1 MPTPFHTP
9 VHHGDDND
17 GDLTPRPLDEI
28 FAAHPMVPPPLPP
41 LEPLALTSIWDSDMI
56 QKTHDESGRPKWRCC
71 HCQGEW
77 YEYNATK
84 ALGHVTGIVKDIKA
98 CSGMI
103 GSRYKESYLDLHRS
117 KFSKTVE
124 KQHRMKKLNTSL
136 NNTDSNIGTSYAAQ
150 SKVRGKRYLQDTI
163 NLMAESPITNSITT
177 ASSARSTVSKKAKAT
192 FQTTIT
198 NRLTS
203 FNTTACTHPESI

>member
-1 MPTPFHTP
+1 
-9 VHHGDDND
+9 
-17 GDLTPRPLDEI
+17 
-28 FAAHPMVPPPLPP
+28 
-41 LEPLALTSIWDSDMI
+41 MI
-56 QKTHDESGRPKWRCC
+56 QKFHDESGRPKWCCC

-124 KQHRMKKLNTSL
+124 KQHCITSS
-136 NNTDSNIGTSYAAQ
+136 TQ
-150 SKVRGKRYLQDTI
+150 
-163 NLMAESPITNSITT
+163 
-177 ASSARSTVSKKAKAT
+177 ASTRLIQTLVQVMQHKAK
-192 FQTTIT
+192 
-198 NRLTS
+198 
-203 FNTTACTHPESI
+203 